1 MEEYIYN
8 TVLFLEKLASENK
21 WEHYG
26 TIRRSLLVICKE
38 LREELELTYYEE
50 EEDALILNLENQDV
64 NYIELPFRASEVLD

>member
-26 TIRRSLLVICKE
+26 TIHRSLLVICKE
-38 LREELELTYYEE
+38 LREELKLTSYEE
-50 EEDALILNLENQDV
+50 EDELILNLENQDV
-64 NYIELPFRASEVLD
+64 NYIELPFNASEVLY

>member
-38 LREELELTYYEE
+38 LREELKLTSYEE
-50 EEDALILNLENQDV
+50 EDELILNLENQDV
-64 NYIELPFRASEVLD
+64 NYVELPFSASEVLD